1 MTAVSVVVAGG
12 VGALGVSHPLADPP
26 KMCMF
31 TEVFSQTFAQ
41 RSATDRPHGHEEV
54 FTVILCFECHH
65 KIH

>member
-1 MTAVSVVVAGG
+1 MIAVSVAVAGG
-12 VGALGVSHPLADPP
+12 GALGVSHSLADPP

-41 RSATDRPHGHEEV
+41 RSATDRPHGPEEV

-65 KIH
+65 EHH